1 MSAKNWLDN
10 KVKTDSQDYKPFT
23 LKVLISA
30 ESIQYCGQH
39 SAGDTNYHSPEKEFR
54 RYLER
59 AIKKNF
65 SKITEDAI
73 GSMRI
78 DVDEAALAA
87 KAEIQGALAEIN
99 EIES

>member
-10 KVKTDSQDYKPFT
+10 KVKIDSQDHKPYP
-23 LKVLISA
+23 LSVLLSE
-30 ESIQYCGQH
+30 ESIRYCGQY
-39 SAGDTNYHSPEKEFR
+39 SAGATNYHSPDKEFR

-73 GSMRI
+73 GLMQI
-78 DVDEAALAA
+78 DVDEKALAA
-87 KAEIQGALAEIN
+87 KAEIQGALAEIS
-99 EIES
+99 EI